1 MTKYRSLLEI
11 GLITALLGLIAIYA
25 VAYWFSGD
33 GFDLTE
39 IAWLSLLLG
48 PLVMVVASLVDLVM
62 LPKYHRDCQLT
73 NQVPLSKGGQMLV
86 LFASALCALL
96 LLDFLFFYFVD
107 QSLSTAYAEA
117 VAGIDN
123 GSNETDRQ
131 QVITTFARL
140 PFLLQNGVLISCF
153 LLIATVIAV
162 PTAARVTKRTGYQE

>member
-1 MTKYRSLLEI
+1 MTKYRPLLEI
-11 GLITALLGLIAIYA
+11 GLMTALVGLIALYA
-25 VAYWFSGD
+25 LAYWFSGD

-48 PLVMVVASLVDLVM
+48 PLVLLVASVVDLVM

-73 NQVPLSKGGQMLV
+73 NQVPLSKGRQMLV

-107 QSLSTAYAEA
+107 QSLSKAYAET

-123 GSNETDRQ
+123 GSNETDKQ
-131 QVITTFARL
+131 QVIATFARL
-140 PFLLQNGVLISCF
+140 PFLLQNSVLISGF
-153 LLIATVIAV
+153 LLIATVVAV
-162 PTAARVTKRTGYQE
+162 PIAARVTTRIGYQE